1 MPSFSSVM
9 MLSFSTIGIPCS
21 GPLILPLAR
30 SSSSFLAIFN
40 TSCFGATDIN
50 ARNCLPL
57 LLCCSISFKYNRTIC
72 TLVRACAFMSSESS
86 KAEMVSGSKS
96 GSHAS
101 SRGNALPILGA
112 SAVFR
117 YLNTFGM
124 AVLVWPQS
132 TVADVGCGVW
142 GWRYQDVSI
151 RGDGS
156 GVSTLFEE
164 RVRAVARLEREDR
177 QYRRIRQLKA
187 SAGDVGS
194 AWL

>member
-101 SRGNALPILGA
+101 SAEDVKDAFRDALLVSTESRGNALPILGA

-164 RVRAVARLEREDR
+164 STCGRKTRA
-177 QYRRIRQLKA
+177 RRSSI
-187 SAGDVGS
+187 
-194 AWL
+194 

>member
-9 MLSFSTIGIPCS
+9 ILSFNTIGIPCN

-30 SSSSFLAIFN
+30 SSSSFLAILI
-40 TSCFGATDIN
+40 TSCFGATEIN

-86 KAEMVSGSKS
+86 KAEIVSGSKS

-101 SRGNALPILGA
+101 SAEDVKDALRDALLLSTDSRGCAFPMFGA
-112 SAVFR
+112 RAVFR

-124 AVLVWPQS
+124 AVLGLRPSAVIN
-132 TVADVGCGVW
+132 VGCGRV
-142 GWRYQDVSI
+142 GMEMPGCVSI
-151 RGDGS
+151 RGDDS
-156 GVSTLFEE
+156 G
-164 RVRAVARLEREDR
+164 A
-177 QYRRIRQLKA
+177 
-187 SAGDVGS
+187 
-194 AWL
+194 